1 MLHLHLA
8 CFLFSQTMRAHSLDL
23 VEASGSDNVFFDAST
38 SVSRSESQIECAL
51 DVATCV
57 RPTHGIYSV
66 RLGRYLHAEELLACQ
81 GIWRIDSEN
90 MQVWDAMVKRE
101 KFAQNMA
108 GNSFSATVCQANF
121 LTCLIACDGW
131 RELQPATPGTAAT
144 GNAKRQKID
153 CRQDVGD
160 TAGTP
165 SAAAG
170 TSKSQ
175 PLLEKRE
182 DAKKTA
188 CLSGSQTIPT
198 RRLRRKTTLVP
209 VPRPKN
215 PMAKEQEI
223 LPQLEKKFV
232 HRSGKRRQ
240 SAEHTKKQ
248 LLEEIK
254 KPMNAIK
261 GMRGYFRSCMAPAK
275 WARSR
280 KAQQWTLV
288 CSTAPALMKKYK
300 EIPNS
305 LRSFMRIPKLKYQPK
320 MTTAVEQ
327 IHLPLPLQMVVEDMV
342 MERIGLGE
350 EVTVQYVKS
359 TLVMCCEMWNTV
371 VDSMK
376 LSLRDRALAMIREQ
390 DAELA
395 ALNPQELD
403 QKLNE
408 FMTRT
413 QRLLA
418 PIRVSENDAT
428 LVPLDMFS
436 QSFVKFCPKV
446 LTVTLLKLTTHKLTY
461 IHT

>member
-144 GNAKRQKID
+144 GNAKRHKID

-209 VPRPKN
+209 VPRPKKPN
-215 PMAKEQEI
+215 GKGAGNTSAIGKKVCASIWEKEAICRTYE
-223 LPQLEKKFV
+223 EAVARGDKKT
-232 HRSGKRRQ
+232 HECHQ
-240 SAEHTKKQ
+240 
-248 LLEEIK
+248 
-254 KPMNAIK
+254 
-261 GMRGYFRSCMAPAK
+261 
-275 WARSR
+275 
-280 KAQQWTLV
+280 
-288 CSTAPALMKKYK
+288 
-300 EIPNS
+300 
-305 LRSFMRIPKLKYQPK
+305 
-320 MTTAVEQ
+320 
-327 IHLPLPLQMVVEDMV
+327 
-342 MERIGLGE
+342 
-350 EVTVQYVKS
+350 
-359 TLVMCCEMWNTV
+359 
-371 VDSMK
+371 
-376 LSLRDRALAMIREQ
+376 RDA
-390 DAELA
+390 
-395 ALNPQELD
+395 
-403 QKLNE
+403 
-408 FMTRT
+408 
-413 QRLLA
+413 RLL
-418 PIRVSENDAT
+418 PFMHGN
-428 LVPLDMFS
+428 S
-436 QSFVKFCPKV
+436 QMGA
-446 LTVTLLKLTTHKLTY
+446 
-461 IHT
+461 